1 MLNPCLTPKIASL
14 RSKGYADFTNI
25 LIRMKHHYPD
35 CQGGPDCNCCER
47 EQDSRALPCSL
58 CGVAPHL
65 PELRTDASGNHSTA
79 AIIGCGC
86 GVQVRVEC
94 GNRYAARP
102 GDSGWSM
109 IGGNWDMSLRE
120 AVEKWNLLHK
130 ANA

>member
-1 MLNPCLTPKIASL
+1 MSNTLSTEKMNEQP
-14 RSKGYADFTNI
+14 
-25 LIRMKHHYPD
+25 
-35 CQGGPDCNCCER
+35 QR

-130 ANA
+130 ANDQVQRSSDTSPNTVE